1 MLALFFQEIL
11 LVLESRSNISD
22 IIKNRKETI
31 LKSLQEA
38 ESKFAEA
45 EENLLFAK
53 KNFEIAK
60 VKAEEIRAQG
70 SILSSQTAK
79 SMLDSIEDD
88 IKRLRSSN
96 LSIVKLEE
104 EKSVNEICQKLSQFA
119 LLKAVEKLNKR
130 INPNFHKKFISQNI
144 EKLSPKLLGRK

>member
-1 MLALFFQEIL
+1 MFCFLR
-11 LVLESRSNISD
+11 RSFYFLKDRSIISD

-60 VKAEEIRAQG
+60 VKAEEIRVQG
-70 SILSSQTAK
+70 SILSSQTVK

-88 IKRLRSSN
+88 IKRLKSSN
-96 LSIVKLEE
+96 LSIIKLEE

-119 LLKAVEKLNKR
+119 LLKAVEKLNKK
-130 INPNFHKKFISQNI
+130 INSNFHKKFVSQNI
-144 EKLSPKLLGRK
+144 EKLSPRLLGRK